1 MTRLLLAALLLCA
14 TAPVLA
20 QTAEDL
26 STKVD
31 STIATEANTQQLKN
45 TWATEKSSL
54 DERYRAAKA
63 NVTWLNER
71 LKVEQQR
78 ASALDDAVRE
88 LERRQTES
96 ARLQAVVQDSMVAVL
111 YRLERAVAA
120 DLPFLASERE
130 QRLAFLR
137 AELAKPEVESGEK
150 LRRLLEGLLVEAQ
163 YGGTVEVTQERIT
176 IEGTE
181 KVVDMLR
188 LGRLALFWRTPDGAQ
203 IGTWDPVTATHVL
216 LPGKYSRTIQK
227 AMEMATRIRPVQLLS
242 LPLGRIQP

>member
-1 MTRLLLAALLLCA
+1 MTRLLLAALLLSA

-26 STKVD
+26 SGKVD
-31 STIATEANTQQLKN
+31 ETIATEATTQGLKN

-54 DERYRAAKA
+54 EERYRAAKA
-63 NVTWLNER
+63 NVEWLQER
-71 LKVEQQR
+71 LEVEQQR
-78 ASALDDAVRE
+78 ATALDDAVHE

-96 ARLQAVVQDSMVAVL
+96 ARLQTVIQDSMVAVL
-111 YRLERAVAA
+111 HRLERVVAA
-120 DLPFLASERE
+120 DLPFLATERQ
-130 QRLAFLR
+130 QRLEYLR

-163 YGGTVEVTQERIT
+163 YGGTVEVTQERIA

-188 LGRLALFWRTPDGAQ
+188 LGRLAMFWRTPDGAQ

-216 LPGKYSRTIQK
+216 LPGKHSRTVQK

>member
-1 MTRLLLAALLLCA
+1 MSRFAIAALVLCL
-14 TAPVLA
+14 TAPAFA

-26 STKVD
+26 SGKVD
-31 STIATEANTQQLKN
+31 ETIATEATTQGLKN

-54 DERYRAAKA
+54 EDRYRAAKA
-63 NVTWLNER
+63 NVEWLSER
-71 LKVEQQR
+71 IEVEKQR

-96 ARLQAVVQDSMVAVL
+96 ARLQAVIQDSMVAVL
-111 YRLERAVAA
+111 HRLERTVAG
-120 DLPFLASERE
+120 DLPFLATERD
-130 QRLAFLR
+130 QRLVALR

-163 YGGTVEVTQERIT
+163 YGGTVEVTQERIA

-188 LGRLALFWRTPDGAQ
+188 LGRLAMFWRTPDGAQ
-203 IGTWDPVTATHVL
+203 IGTWDPVTATYVL
-216 LPGKYSRTIQK
+216 LPGKHSRTVQK

>member
-1 MTRLLLAALLLCA
+1 MTRILLAALMLCA
-14 TAPVLA
+14 SVPVLA

-26 STKVD
+26 TAKVD
-31 STIATEANTQQLKN
+31 STIATEASTQQLKT

-54 DERYRAAKA
+54 EDRYRAAKA

-71 LKVEQQR
+71 LGVEQQR

-96 ARLQAVVQDSMVAVL
+96 TRLQAVVQDTMIAVL
-111 YRLERAVAA
+111 HRLERAVAA
-120 DLPFLASERE
+120 DLPFLATERQ
-130 QRLAFLR
+130 QRLTSLR
-137 AELAKPEVESGEK
+137 AELARPEVEAGEK

-163 YGGTVEVTQERIT
+163 YGGTVEVTQERIAVA
-176 IEGTE
+176 GTE
-181 KVVDMLR
+181 KIVDMLR

-203 IGTWDPVTATHVL
+203 IGTWDPATATYVL
-216 LPGKYSRTIQK
+216 LPGKHSRTVQK

-242 LPLGRIQP
+242 LPIGRIQP